1 MLGESHSDIALALHF
16 LPPELGA
23 RVRALAEF
31 GSELARARLIA
42 SEPTLA
48 AIRLQYWS
56 DTIEKIYAQK
66 PVTGNPM
73 AETLARLIGEHG
85 LPQSRFAAMIDAH
98 MVSLSPA
105 PFADW
110 AQVTGFV
117 DATNGNQLRLC
128 LMSCGLGAAQANVV
142 AEHGGQAWG
151 LADLMRALPKW
162 AARRSHWLPTNDVS
176 ARDSEDLFAGHATPP
191 VLAILSEA
199 QARIHLARKALN
211 QALRQAPIGDL
222 FPILA
227 PVTLAK
233 RHGDVAT
240 PKLGPNWIQGT
251 PLSLFERQIRITWAV
266 ARRRV

>member
-1 MLGESHSDIALALHF
+1 MPDENQTDIALALHF
-16 LPPELGA
+16 LPPDLGA

-66 PVTGNPM
+66 PVSGNPM

-98 MVSLSPA
+98 MDSLAPA
-105 PFADW
+105 PFTDW
-110 AQVTGFV
+110 AQLMGFV
-117 DATNGNQLRLC
+117 DATSANVLRLC
-128 LMSCGLGAAQANVV
+128 LMSCGLGATLADALAQP
-142 AEHGGQAWG
+142 GGQAWG
-151 LADLMRALPKW
+151 LAELMRALPKW

-176 ARDSEDLFAGHATPP
+176 GRDGEDLFAGNATQP
-191 VLAILSEA
+191 VLATLSEA
-199 QARIHLARKALN
+199 QARIQLARKALN
-211 QALRQAPIGDL
+211 LALRQIPIGDL

-227 PVTLAK
+227 PIALAN

-240 PKLGPNWIQGT
+240 PKLGPNWVQGA
-251 PLSLFERQIRITWAV
+251 PLSLLERQVRLTWAV